1 MIAIERFVVHVP
13 EATLADL
20 AGRLERTVWPD
31 DPENEDWRYGVNAAY
46 LRELVDYWRADF
58 DWRRVETAIN
68 AFPNFQ
74 TVIDGVPIHFIHRRG
89 VGPKPVP
96 IILTH
101 GWPWT
106 FWDMHR
112 IIEPLAD
119 PAGHGGDP
127 ADAFDVIVPSLPGYG
142 FSGPV
147 PRAGMNFWKTADL
160 WHRLMTEGLGY
171 DRYAASGG
179 DWGALVSS
187 QLGHKYAASL
197 HGIHLMHPMLLD
209 QFNGPRPWDVTA
221 RAWDQGQPVPASMLK
236 FASHFAV
243 QVLDPQTLAYALAD
257 SPVGTLA
264 WLLERWRSW
273 GDSGG
278 DPEHVFSREHMIAS
292 AMIYW
297 ITGTVGS
304 SMRAYADAARDPWRP
319 SHNRAPMV
327 QAPTAITFLSG
338 ENPPGISTSDRVALF
353 QDGPRAAAF
362 NAVYLRAHEGGGHFG
377 YYENPQA
384 VITDLRAMFR
394 ERR

>member
-147 PRAGMNFWKTADL
+147 P
-160 WHRLMTEGLGY
+160 
-171 DRYAASGG
+171 
-179 DWGALVSS
+179 
-187 QLGHKYAASL
+187 
-197 HGIHLMHPMLLD
+197 
-209 QFNGPRPWDVTA
+209 
-221 RAWDQGQPVPASMLK
+221 
-236 FASHFAV
+236 
-243 QVLDPQTLAYALAD
+243 
-257 SPVGTLA
+257 
-264 WLLERWRSW
+264 
-273 GDSGG
+273 
-278 DPEHVFSREHMIAS
+278 
-292 AMIYW
+292 
-297 ITGTVGS
+297 
-304 SMRAYADAARDPWRP
+304 
-319 SHNRAPMV
+319 
-327 QAPTAITFLSG
+327 
-338 ENPPGISTSDRVALF
+338 
-353 QDGPRAAAF
+353 
-362 NAVYLRAHEGGGHFG
+362 
-377 YYENPQA
+377 
-384 VITDLRAMFR
+384 
-394 ERR
+394 